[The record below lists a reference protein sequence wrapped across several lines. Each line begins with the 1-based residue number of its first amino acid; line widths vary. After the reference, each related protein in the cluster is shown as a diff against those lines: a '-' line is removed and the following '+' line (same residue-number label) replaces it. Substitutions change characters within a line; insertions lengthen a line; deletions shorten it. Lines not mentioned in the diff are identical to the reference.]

1 MKIPSNSNFI
11 KELSKKFKRIF
22 HQNTTFGEIQNLQDN
37 LINPVDTYL
46 FNQVSQLKEKTDGQ
60 TISQTAKSV
69 RQLHFERART
79 VEETDCN
86 KGKEKNNSLEITF
99 T

>member
-1 MKIPSNSNFI
+1 MKIPTNSNVR
-11 KELSKKFKRIF
+11 KELSKQFKRIF
-22 HQNTTFGEIQNLQDN
+22 HQDTTFGELQDLQDN

-46 FNQVSQLKEKTDGQ
+46 FNQISQLKEKTDGQ

-69 RQLHFERART
+69 RQLHFEGART
-79 VEETDCN
+79 FEETDCN

-99 T
+99 I